1 MNAGS
6 AYCTPSQDFQFRPS
20 CLRREVYRHYYTKLI
35 FLKNGKLSK
44 DYRMKLKIEIVARE
58 MWAER
63 WQSVR
68 VLFYI
73 ETNICSPLRYY

>member
-1 MNAGS
+1 
-6 AYCTPSQDFQFRPS
+6 
-20 CLRREVYRHYYTKLI
+20 
-35 FLKNGKLSK
+35 LKNGKLSK

-58 MWAER
+58 MWAGR